1 MGSQSNR
8 GPRRP
13 SGSGTLSPA
22 RERALRAVSELGGR
36 DITLN
41 EVAAR
46 LGGHPNGSRQ
56 HLDAL
61 VRDGYLQATEVLGR
75 GPGRRPRGHTVTP
88 LGQRELTVQAAE
100 STELVEVFASY
111 LIAEGHGSEEA
122 RAIGEAWAAR
132 QPEPAT
138 AEHETAVDAVIE
150 VLDILGFDP
159 ERTNTPDGEA
169 LVLHTCPLLDA
180 AHRNPE
186 FICQVH
192 QGLID
197 GILKRVGAREGL
209 ELLPFS
215 DAAGCRIRPTG

>member
-1 MGSQSNR
+1 MRAAFGVDHDVADHGIVAGLGEGQLHEAALGR
-8 GPRRP
+8 QQP
-13 SGSGTLSPA
+13 
-22 RERALRAVSELGGR
+22 ERLRAAVGL
-36 DITLN
+36 
-41 EVAAR
+41 
-46 LGGHPNGSRQ
+46 P
-56 HLDAL
+56 
-61 VRDGYLQATEVLGR
+61 GR

-132 QPEPAT
+132 QPEQAT

-159 ERTNTPDGEA
+159 ERTNTPDGEG

-215 DAAGCRIRPTG
+215 DADGCRIRPTG